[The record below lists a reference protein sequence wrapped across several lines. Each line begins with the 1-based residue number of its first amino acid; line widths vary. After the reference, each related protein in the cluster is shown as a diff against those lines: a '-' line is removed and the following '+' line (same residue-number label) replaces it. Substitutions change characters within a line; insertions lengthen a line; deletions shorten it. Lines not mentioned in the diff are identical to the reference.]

1 MLNMTKGNNFF
12 SELNLTHAIILSLII
27 HAIFV
32 IKLEISNVN
41 LSPKPVVDIIFN
53 TEIVKQVAP
62 KVIPIIK
69 PVIQPKPKPIVKP
82 KPKPKPIVKPK
93 PKPVPIVEPVAEP
106 IVEPVAEPIV
116 EPVAEP
122 IVEPVAEPIVE
133 PVAEQVEV
141 NEAPQ
146 LSSQIPSSPN
156 PQIVSNYS
164 NLLRAHIAKHKKYPR
179 IAQRRKMQGEVVIE
193 IQIRGDGSLISKNI
207 QKSSGHKVL
216 DKEGMS
222 MMEKSKPFP
231 VPPQALKDSVTTV
244 VVPIAFNLI

>member
-12 SELNLTHAIILSLII
+12 SELNLMHAIILSLVI

-53 TEIVKQVAP
+53 TEIVKQVTP

-82 KPKPKPIVKPK
+82 KPKPIVKPK
-93 PKPVPIVEPVAEP
+93 PKPV
-106 IVEPVAEPIV
+106 
-116 EPVAEP
+116 P

>member
-1 MLNMTKGNNFF
+1 M
-12 SELNLTHAIILSLII
+12 HAIILSLVI

-53 TEIVKQVAP
+53 TEIVKQVTP

-93 PKPVPIVEPVAEP
+93 PKPI
-106 IVEPVAEPIV
+106 PIV

-133 PVAEQVEV
+133 PVAEQAEV

>member
-12 SELNLTHAIILSLII
+12 SELNLMHAIILSLVI

-53 TEIVKQVAP
+53 TEIVKQVTP

-82 KPKPKPIVKPK
+82 KPKPIVKPK

-106 IVEPVAEPIV
+106 II
-116 EPVAEP
+116 
-122 IVEPVAEPIVE
+122 EPVAEPIVE

-141 NEAPQ
+141 NEVPQ
-146 LSSQIPSSPN
+146 SRSQIPSSPN